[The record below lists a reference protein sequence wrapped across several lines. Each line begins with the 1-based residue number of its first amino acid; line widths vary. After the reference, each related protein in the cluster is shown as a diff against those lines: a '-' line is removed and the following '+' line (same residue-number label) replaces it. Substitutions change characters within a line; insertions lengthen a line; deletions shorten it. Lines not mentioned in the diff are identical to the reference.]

1 MCGRKAAN
9 VIITNHEDFIAT
21 IFVGSRDGSGVWV
34 WAGTQKKIGKKYRG
48 NMAQPI
54 LKIFISFPPQKLQ
67 PSLINMS
74 MDSL

>member
-1 MCGRKAAN
+1 
-9 VIITNHEDFIAT
+9 
-21 IFVGSRDGSGVWV
+21 VWV